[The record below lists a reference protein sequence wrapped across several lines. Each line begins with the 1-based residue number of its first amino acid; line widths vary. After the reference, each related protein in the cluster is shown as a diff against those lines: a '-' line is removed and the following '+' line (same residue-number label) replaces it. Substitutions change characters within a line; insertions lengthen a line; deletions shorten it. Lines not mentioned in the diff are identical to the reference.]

1 MPELAS
7 RIAQARRQGWSL
19 VNQELEEGLVSLAAP
34 IVNRTGQMVAAL
46 NISGQANRTSARVMQ
61 DTMLEPLLEAART
74 ISQRLDGAVGR

>member
-1 MPELAS
+1 MLDRRDSDGTMS
-7 RIAQARRQGWSL
+7 R
-19 VNQELEEGLVSLAAP
+19 EVSLAADG
-34 IVNRTGQMVAAL
+34 RL